1 MACCGSQGIASCCT
15 AGVRSANRSAVQRV
29 VPRGCPCPCPV
40 LLTPNCPY
48 EGKLICLS
56 ACCQGETSLRA
67 FMQTAKI
74 NLPLAVCWEG
84 NGEKDRRKSKKG
96 LEKERVQ
103 WIKKYF
109 SRVYPFCVW
118 MYLCVSV
125 RLCVWHILFVF
136 CKNVNFSLYHS
147 VYASVSA
154 CLSTRV

>member
-1 MACCGSQGIASCCT
+1 MACCGSQAIASCCS

-48 EGKLICLS
+48 EGELICLS

-109 SRVYPFCVW
+109 SRVYPF
-118 MYLCVSV
+118 LCVDVSV
-125 RLCVWHILFVF
+125 CVCAFVCVAHF
-136 CKNVNFSLYHS
+136 L
-147 VYASVSA
+147 
-154 CLSTRV
+154 RVL